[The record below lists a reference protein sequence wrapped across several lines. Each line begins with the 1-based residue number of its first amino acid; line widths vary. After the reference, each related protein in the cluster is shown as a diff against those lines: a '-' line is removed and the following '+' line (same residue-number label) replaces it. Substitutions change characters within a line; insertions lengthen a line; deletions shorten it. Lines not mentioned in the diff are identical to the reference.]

1 MPKGL
6 GKGLGA
12 LIPGSNTINPV
23 SEQIITDKGFGIDIA
38 ISKIKPNKYQPRKEF
53 DPIEL
58 SNLMASIQEKGII
71 QPVSVRKVG
80 TDEYELISGERRLRA
95 CKELK
100 KETIPAIIR
109 DVKDEDM
116 LELALIENIQRDNLN
131 PIEEASAYKRLQD
144 EFGLTHEEVSTK
156 VGKERSTITNM
167 LRLLN
172 LPFKIQEYVSRGT
185 ISVGHARV
193 LLGMDEFDAQEKLCE
208 ATISRGLSVRQVE
221 KMASDLKKG
230 KIRDIK
236 KAQDKDVHIADA
248 EKQMQYILGTKVK
261 IIGKKKG
268 KIVIEFYSMED
279 LNRIFELIQDIDKT
293 Q

>member
-12 LIPGSNTINPV
+12 LIPGSNTISSV
-23 SEQIITDKGFGIDIA
+23 ITEKKDDKSFGIEID

-53 DPIEL
+53 DPVEL

-71 QPVSVRKVG
+71 QPVSVRKIG
-80 TDEYELISGERRLRA
+80 TDEYELISGERRLRS
-95 CKELK
+95 CIELK
-100 KETIPAIIR
+100 LRTIPAIVR

-116 LELALIENIQRDNLN
+116 LELALIENIQRDDLN
-131 PIEEASAYKRLQD
+131 AIEEASAYKRLQD
-144 EFGLTHEEVSTK
+144 EFGLTHEEVAKK

-193 LLGMDEFDAQEKLCE
+193 LLGIDEFDAQEKLCNS
-208 ATISRGLSVRQVE
+208 IVKRGLSVRQIEQLV
-221 KMASDLKKG
+221 AALKKG
-230 KIRDIK
+230 QITEIK
-236 KAQDKDVHIADA
+236 REQDKDVHIADA
-248 EKQMQYILGTKVK
+248 EKQMQYILGSKVK
-261 IIGKKKG
+261 IVGKKKG
-268 KIVIEFYSMED
+268 KIQIDFYSSED
-279 LNRIFELIQDIDKT
+279 LNRIFELIQSIGK
-293 Q
+293 

>member
-23 SEQIITDKGFGIDIA
+23 IDRKDVKHFGVEID

-53 DPIEL
+53 DPVEL

-71 QPVSVRKVG
+71 QPVSVRKIG
-80 TDEYELISGERRLRA
+80 EDTYELISGERRLRA
-95 CKELK
+95 SKELK
-100 KETIPAIIR
+100 KLTIPAIVR

-116 LELALIENIQRDNLN
+116 LELALIENIQRDDLN
-131 PIEEASAYKRLQD
+131 PIEEAAAYKRLQD
-144 EFGLTHEEVSTK
+144 EFGLTHEEVSKK
-156 VGKERSTITNM
+156 VGKERSTVTNM

-193 LLGMDEFDAQEKLCE
+193 LLGIDQFDIQEKLCDT
-208 ATISRGLSVRQVE
+208 AVKRGMSVRQIE
-221 KMASDLKKG
+221 QMAAAIKKG
-230 KIRDIK
+230 EIKDIK
-236 KAQDKDVHIADA
+236 KAQDKDVHIAEA
-248 EKQMQYILGTKVK
+248 EKQMQYTLGTKVK

-268 KIVIEFYSMED
+268 KIVVEFYTMED
-279 LNRIFELIQDIDKT
+279 LNRIYEMIQSIGSK